1 MGEATG
7 EGEAAGGE
15 VVLVKAEGGEELL
28 GGVFAERQLGGEA
41 VGVWLPVRIVVG
53 QMLQGVGGAVD
64 DCEDVALIVGDE
76 GVDGAEGVDEA
87 LRQGGAQEPTI
98 LKLIG
103 AEEVAAQVGEAV
115 AAAVDLGELVA
126 GGGVDEGH
134 GVGRGGDD
142 APGAVDGVVL
152 YLIEPTHGVG
162 GEVAVGI
169 VVEASVCGRAG
180 LRGSS
185 RGFGEQL
192 RLSHGTRRP
201 GRTRERSFH

>member
-115 AAAVDLGELVA
+115 AAAVDRGELVA

-142 APGAVDGVVL
+142 TLFALVDGVVRF
-152 YLIEPTHGVG
+152 ERK
-162 GEVAVGI
+162 
-169 VVEASVCGRAG
+169 GRDKKQVSIYPAA
-180 LRGSS
+180 
-185 RGFGEQL
+185 E
-192 RLSHGTRRP
+192 
-201 GRTRERSFH
+201 